1 MDAWDAIWA
10 EVDRLLGG
18 GEEDVPALTGHVRAA
33 QAAHVVDRELRP
45 EATARWLVALADAC
59 RRLTETHPAYDAD
72 TEIATMRMIATRWLR
87 PARMGPLPARA

>member
-18 GEEDVPALTGHVRAA
+18 GSEDVPALTAHVRAA
-33 QAAHVVDRELRP
+33 QEAHVVDRELRP

-59 RRLTETHPAYDAD
+59 RRLTETHPDDDAD

-87 PARMGPLPARA
+87 PARMGPLPARD